1 MADIV
6 GFFWTKFIKVGVI
19 SWKVVSRR
27 NGLSTLLMAILS
39 IFWVYIK
46 KRNHHPNAIIISDA
60 IDYLKDPVWEE
71 VGYSICKKI

>member
-1 MADIV
+1 M
-6 GFFWTKFIKVGVI
+6 
-19 SWKVVSRR
+19 SRR

-39 IFWVYIK
+39 LYK
-46 KRNHHPNAIIISDA
+46 KEESSSKCYMDLLIIISDA

>member
-19 SWKVVSRR
+19 SLKVVSRR

-39 IFWVYIK
+39 IF
-46 KRNHHPNAIIISDA
+46 
-60 IDYLKDPVWEE
+60 
-71 VGYSICKKI
+71 